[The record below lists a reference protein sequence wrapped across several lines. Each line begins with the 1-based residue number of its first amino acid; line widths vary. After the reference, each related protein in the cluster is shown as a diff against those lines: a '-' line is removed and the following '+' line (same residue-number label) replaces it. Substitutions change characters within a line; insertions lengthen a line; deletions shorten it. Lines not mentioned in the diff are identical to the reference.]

1 MKKILSLILSIFI
14 VITMLP
20 LDIVLATDNQDILA
34 QYTGSTTASYG
45 FKPDCTFTIN
55 KIVDGKF
62 RGNFSATNLGKY
74 NISQSVDGPVYENY
88 DSFTCVFS
96 LDNYYNTSFVI
107 TVFPFEGYCECVSS
121 GTWHFVDFRMSG
133 TKFDFGTN
141 SEISGNTD
149 FNEFNDVHGFIIGCL

>member
-62 RGNFSATNLGKY
+62 RGNFRQQ
-74 NISQSVDGPVYENY
+74 I
-88 DSFTCVFS
+88 
-96 LDNYYNTSFVI
+96 
-107 TVFPFEGYCECVSS
+107 
-121 GTWHFVDFRMSG
+121 
-133 TKFDFGTN
+133 
-141 SEISGNTD
+141 
-149 FNEFNDVHGFIIGCL
+149 

>member
-55 KIVDGKF
+55 
-62 RGNFSATNLGKY
+62 
-74 NISQSVDGPVYENY
+74 
-88 DSFTCVFS
+88 
-96 LDNYYNTSFVI
+96 
-107 TVFPFEGYCECVSS
+107 
-121 GTWHFVDFRMSG
+121 
-133 TKFDFGTN
+133 N
-141 SEISGNTD
+141 SRWQIQR
-149 FNEFNDVHGFIIGCL
+149 

>member
-55 KIVDGKF
+55 KIVNGKF

-74 NISQSVDGPVYENY
+74 NIGQAR
-88 DSFTCVFS
+88 
-96 LDNYYNTSFVI
+96 I
-107 TVFPFEGYCECVSS
+107 Q
-121 GTWHFVDFRMSG
+121 
-133 TKFDFGTN
+133 
-141 SEISGNTD
+141 I
-149 FNEFNDVHGFIIGCL
+149 

>member
-20 LDIVLATDNQDILA
+20 LDIVLAADNQDILA

-62 RGNFSATNLGKY
+62 RGTFSATNLGRY
-74 NISQSVDGPVYENY
+74 NISQSVKGNVYENY
-88 DSFTCVFS
+88 EALSIKVC
-96 LDNYYNTSFVI
+96 
-107 TVFPFEGYCECVSS
+107 
-121 GTWHFVDFRMSG
+121 
-133 TKFDFGTN
+133 KF
-141 SEISGNTD
+141 
-149 FNEFNDVHGFIIGCL
+149 LKKL